1 VQLIIVECE
10 RFVGLNVGPFFFLS
24 LNCELLLFPLT
35 IEELMV
41 VHGGF
46 GSGWLEVACLV
57 REWLRFFMF
66 RCLRKKMMNSEGKR
80 MSFFF
85 ILFEYVC
92 VIKSERMTESV
103 FGLRSFVR
111 ML

>member
-1 VQLIIVECE
+1 
-10 RFVGLNVGPFFFLS
+10 
-24 LNCELLLFPLT
+24 
-35 IEELMV
+35 
-41 VHGGF
+41 
-46 GSGWLEVACLV
+46 
-57 REWLRFFMF
+57 
-66 RCLRKKMMNSEGKR
+66 MMNSEGKR